1 MPPAPIIIK
10 RILISLLI
18 GLIIGAVINEFS
30 FIFLRSTAR
39 APKSIELVIPLG
51 TSERVAR
58 GETPP
63 SIPDSMTFVVGDV
76 LVVKNEDAV
85 DHQLGPLWVPS
96 GSSAS
101 LALDEVQSYSYSCS
115 FQPGNYFGLDVHEPL
130 TIATRIYGIL
140 YAGIP
145 LGVLFAIYSLI
156 MPSKEKKPNDLSK
169 DV

>member
-1 MPPAPIIIK
+1 M
-10 RILISLLI
+10 LIGLLI
-18 GLIIGAVINEFS
+18 GVVINEVS
-30 FIFLRSTAR
+30 YIFLRSTAR
-39 APKSIELVIPLG
+39 APKSIELVIPMG

-63 SIPDSMTFVVGDV
+63 SIPDTMTFVVGDM

-85 DHQLGPLWVPS
+85 DHQLGPLWVPP

-101 LALDEVQSYSYSCS
+101 LALNEVQSYSYSCS
-115 FQPGNYFGLDVHEPL
+115 FQPGKYFGLDVHEPL

-145 LGVLFAIYSLI
+145 LGVMLAVYSLI
-156 MPSKEKKPNDLSK
+156 VPSKEKKLNDLSK
-169 DV
+169 DL